1 MLASLAFV
9 FTAMMSAAGSAQ
21 TRPAGGGAIE
31 GLITTQGGTIRL
43 GGALVVVRDAADR
56 QVATMLSE
64 GDGHYRLVALPGGR
78 YRLSVSLGGFQT
90 MTATAVVTPG
100 ETTDLSL
107 DLPIAAISET
117 VTVVGSTTVVSSAG
131 TLAPTNTVD
140 AREVEQFSPGGG
152 VNGALRLLASVIEVP
167 GGISIKGGR
176 PNQASVQLGAATL
189 VDPATGLTQVSLPD
203 DAIDS
208 VSVLPNPYAVEYGR
222 FSSGLV
228 VIQTRRAADVWKT
241 RLNNLDPTFRTK
253 RGQPFV
259 VTGIEAFA
267 PRLETGGPIIRNRL
281 FIEQTAQF
289 RHGVGDVPSR
299 PEDELRTTTWFSSFT
314 RLDVNASPRHSL
326 IATGGLFP
334 SVTRQA
340 TLGTFTPP
348 EASVDI
354 RARVNHVAVTERSL
368 WTDTLFGETT
378 IQMHRFQTDVA
389 PQGPA
394 LMELQPDTTLGN
406 FFNRQHRHTATL
418 QMVEAVAGSRT
429 GFGGLHLFKAGV
441 DLLFSEYA
449 GSSASDP
456 VLIER
461 ANGTLARRLDYL
473 GPRDQAVTSTDLAV
487 FAQDRIQPHP
497 RWYVEFGGRL
507 DHDGIVDR
515 LNVTP
520 RVGTAVLLNASGR
533 AVLRGGFGLFF
544 ERTPATVGAFRQFES
559 AVDTRFGE
567 DGRTLLGPPVAF
579 VHAVTPDLETSR
591 SRTWDVGYDHR
602 TSDQWALHASV
613 LSREGRHEL
622 IVDPITT
629 ISGGALVLS
638 STGQSS
644 YREVEVGV
652 HFTRAPAYDVNVS
665 YVRSS
670 ARGDLN
676 SMTTFF
682 DTVLWPVV
690 GRNAYAPLGAD
701 APHRLLARGRAMPT
715 PRWLFIG
722 ILDWRTG
729 FPYSVV
735 DEALDFVG
743 PRNELYR
750 LPTYARTEIG
760 LEYRFRIFK
769 LQPWIGVRAYNALN
783 AFLPADVQAN
793 TNSPAFGSF
802 YNSEYRQFRLQVR
815 FER

>member
-1 MLASLAFV
+1 M
-9 FTAMMSAAGSAQ
+9 TPAAGSAQ
-21 TRPAGGGAIE
+21 TRPAGGGALE

-43 GGALVVVRDAADR
+43 GGAQIVVRDAADR
-56 QVATMLSE
+56 QVATLLSE
-64 GDGHYRLVALPGGR
+64 GDGQYRLVALPGGR
-78 YRLSVSLGGFQT
+78 YRLTASLGGFQT

-100 ETTDLSL
+100 VTTDLSL
-107 DLPIAAISET
+107 DLPIAAITET
-117 VTVVGSTTVVSSAG
+117 VTVVGSTSVVSSAG
-131 TLAPTNTVD
+131 TLAPTGSID
-140 AREVEQFSPGGG
+140 AKEAEQYSPGGG
-152 VNGALRLLASVIEVP
+152 VHGALRLLASVIEVP

-228 VIQTRRAADVWKT
+228 VIQTRRAADAWKT
-241 RLNNLDPTFRTK
+241 RLNNLDPTFRTQ

-267 PRLETGGPIIRNRL
+267 PRLETGGPLIKDRL

-289 RHGVGDVPSR
+289 RYGAGDVPSR
-299 PEDELRTTTWFSSFT
+299 PEDELRTTTWFSAFT

-334 SVTRQA
+334 SITKQA

-354 RARVNHVAVTERSL
+354 RARVNHLAVTERSL
-368 WTDTLFGETT
+368 WTDWLFSETT
-378 IQMHRFQTDVA
+378 LQVHQFQTDVV
-389 PQGPA
+389 PQGSAP
-394 LMELQPDTTLGN
+394 MELQPDTTLGN
-406 FFNRQHRHTATL
+406 FFNRQHRNTATYQL
-418 QMVEAVAGSRT
+418 VEAVAGSRT
-429 GFGGLHLFKAGV
+429 TWGGLHLFKAGV
-441 DLLFSEYA
+441 DLLYSNYD
-449 GSSASDP
+449 GSSASNP

-461 ANGTLARRLDYL
+461 ADGTLARRLDHL
-473 GPRDQAVTSTDLAV
+473 GPREQSVTSTDVAF
-487 FAQDRIQPHP
+487 FAQDRIQPWA

-520 RVGTAVLLNASGR
+520 RVGAAVLLNKSGR

-544 ERTPATVGAFRQFES
+544 ERTPSTVGAFRQFES
-559 AVDTRFGE
+559 AIDTRFAT
-567 DGRTLLGPPVAF
+567 DGRTPLGPPVTF
-579 VHAVTPDLETSR
+579 IHTVTPDLETSR

-602 TSDQWALHASV
+602 ISDQWALHASV

-629 ISGGALVLS
+629 MAGGALLLS

-652 HFTRAPAYDVNVS
+652 HYTRAPAFDVNVS

-676 SMTTFF
+676 SMTSFF

-729 FPYSVV
+729 LPYSVV

-743 PRNELYR
+743 PRNALYR
-750 LPTYARTEIG
+750 LPNYARTEIG

-769 LQPWIGVRAYNALN
+769 LRPWIGVRVYNALN

>member
-1 MLASLAFV
+1 MLVLTAIASAV
-9 FTAMMSAAGSAQ
+9 GSAQ
-21 TRPAGGGAIE
+21 TRPVGGGVIE

-43 GGALVVVRDAADR
+43 GGAQIVVRDAADR
-56 QVATMLSE
+56 LVASMLSE

-78 YRLSVSLGGFQT
+78 YLVTASLGGFET
-90 MTATAVVTPG
+90 MTASAVVTPG
-100 ETTDLSL
+100 ATTDLSL
-107 DLPIAAISET
+107 DLPIAAISQT
-117 VTVVGSTTVVSSAG
+117 VTVVGTTSVVSGAG
-131 TLAPTNTVD
+131 TLAPTGS
-140 AREVEQFSPGGG
+140 VEAKEAEQYSPGGG
-152 VNGALRLLASVIEVP
+152 VQGALRLLASVIEVP

-189 VDPATGLTQVSLPD
+189 VDPATGLTDVSLPD

-253 RGQPFV
+253 RGQPFSV
-259 VTGIEAFA
+259 KGIQSFA
-267 PRLETGGPIIRNRL
+267 PRFETGGPIIKDRL
-281 FIEQTAQF
+281 FIEQTAKF
-289 RHGVGDVPSR
+289 RYAAGDVPSR
-299 PEDELRTTTWFSSFT
+299 PEDELRTIKWFSSFT
-314 RLDVNASPRHSL
+314 RLDVNTSPRHSL

-354 RARVNHVAVTERSL
+354 RARVNHLAVTERSL
-368 WTDTLFGETT
+368 WTDTLFSETT
-378 IQMHRFQTDVA
+378 IQVRQFQTDVLPRGSA
-389 PQGPA
+389 P
-394 LMELQPDTTLGN
+394 MELQPDTTIGN
-406 FFNRQHRHTATL
+406 FFNRQHRNTATF

-441 DLLFSEYA
+441 DLLYSNYD
-449 GSSASDP
+449 GSSASNS

-461 ANGTLARRLDYL
+461 ADGTLARRLDYV
-473 GPRDQAVTSTDLAV
+473 GPRRQLVNSTDLAF
-487 FAQDRIQPHP
+487 FAQDRIQPHA

-507 DHDGIVDR
+507 DRDGIVDR

-520 RVGTAVLLNASGR
+520 RVGTAVLLNESGG

-544 ERTPATVGAFRQFES
+544 ERTASTVGAFRQFEN
-559 AVDTRFGE
+559 AIDTRFAR
-567 DGRTLLGPPVAF
+567 DGQTPLGPPVTF
-579 VHAVTPDLETSR
+579 VHTVTPDLDTSR

-602 TSDQWALHASV
+602 ISDQWALHASV
-613 LSREGRHEL
+613 LNREGRHEL
-622 IVDPITT
+622 VVDPVTT
-629 ISGGALVLS
+629 ASGGTLLLS
-638 STGQSS
+638 STGRSS

-652 HFTRAPAYDVNVS
+652 HFTRASALDFNVS

-676 SMTTFF
+676 SMTSFF
-682 DTVLWPVV
+682 DTVLRPVV

-701 APHRLLARGRAMPT
+701 APNRLLARGRAMPT
-715 PRWLFIG
+715 PRWLLIG

-729 FPYSVV
+729 LPYSVV
-735 DEALDFVG
+735 DETLDFVG

-750 LPTYARTEIG
+750 LPNYARTELG

-769 LQPWIGVRAYNALN
+769 LQPWIGMRAYNALN